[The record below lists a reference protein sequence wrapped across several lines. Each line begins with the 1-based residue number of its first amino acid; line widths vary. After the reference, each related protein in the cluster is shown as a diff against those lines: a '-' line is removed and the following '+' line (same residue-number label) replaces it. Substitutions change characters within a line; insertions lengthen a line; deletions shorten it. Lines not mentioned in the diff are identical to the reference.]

1 MRVQGKLSWNPKG
14 FAFVVTPSGPDVF
27 VPGSD
32 LMSAMDGDTVEVEAY
47 HDRKG
52 MRGRIVSILER
63 ATITLSGRYRRAKKW
78 GTLEPNRPFPYTIII
93 PHGCEAGA
101 RSGDLVIARIEPP
114 KHEKR
119 IDAVAAQVVQSLSFP
134 DDIGEDL
141 RFVATKHG
149 LPWLFPAEVEAQ
161 ARTAVDADPAA
172 ESGQRRDL
180 RDRVLFTVDG
190 AAARDFDD
198 AVGIEPLADGS
209 YRLTV
214 AIADVA
220 AFVKTGT
227 VLDQEAFNR
236 SFSVYF
242 PEACIPML
250 PEVLSNGVCSLN
262 PDVDRL
268 AMVVEMRLG
277 PRGKLL
283 HYDCFEAVIH
293 SWARLTYGDVDAF
306 LDGKGTPPKA
316 DARVLQALKLL
327 KRVTG
332 FLHAR
337 RRQSGSLDFDLPER
351 DIELDSEG
359 LVGNIYRRQR
369 GSGERLIEEAMLM
382 ANLAVCRFLHDRD
395 LPALYRVHDMPA
407 EDDLFDLLT
416 TLSTVGVAQEH
427 LSRLRQ
433 AIAIG
438 KGLNK
443 VLQAIA
449 ESFQDDPREAFIHQQ
464 ILRSLRQAKYQH
476 EDVGHFG
483 LAFTGYLHFT
493 SPIRRYPDLIV
504 HRLVKAAIK
513 NERLSKKEFAKWQ
526 RYLKFVGPEVSR
538 KERVTNE
545 AMLEVIK
552 LKTAAY
558 MARRVGEE
566 FPGVVTS
573 IMPFGVF
580 VQIADPPTDGLIGA
594 AELGPR
600 AKIVEGRYV
609 RMRKKTIAL
618 GEIVRVR
625 VIRVDP
631 IRGLIDLALA
641 KSEEGASRPR

>member
-14 FAFVVTPSGPDVF
+14 FAFVVTQNGPDVF

-32 LMSAMDGDTVEVEAY
+32 LLSAMDGDTVEVEAY
-47 HDRKG
+47 RDKKG
-52 MRGRIVSILER
+52 LRGRIVSILAR
-63 ATITLSGRYRRAKKW
+63 ATITLSGRYRRSKKW
-78 GTLEPNRPFPYTIII
+78 GTLEPNQPFPYTIII

-101 RSGDLVIARIEPP
+101 RSGDLVMARIEPP

-119 IDAVAAQVVQSLSFP
+119 IDAVAAHVVQALSFP
-134 DDIGEDL
+134 DDISEDV

-149 LPWLFPAEVEAQ
+149 LPWLFPAEVESQ
-161 ARTAVDADPAA
+161 ARAVAEANLAA
-172 ESGQRRDL
+172 ESSHCRDL

-190 AAARDFDD
+190 ASARDFDD
-198 AVGIEPLADGS
+198 AVGIESLEDGS

-220 AFVKTGT
+220 AFVKPGT
-227 VLDQEAFNR
+227 LLDQEALNR

-242 PEACIPML
+242 PETCIPML
-250 PEVLSNGVCSLN
+250 PEAISNGVCSLN
-262 PDVDRL
+262 PHVDRL
-268 AMVVEMRLG
+268 AMVVEMQLG

-283 HYDCFEAVIH
+283 GYDCYEAVIR
-293 SWARLTYGDVDAF
+293 SWARLTYGEVDAF

-316 DARVLQALKLL
+316 DDRVLQALKLL

-332 FLHAR
+332 HLYAR
-337 RRQSGSLDFDLPER
+337 RTRGGSLDFDLPEL
-351 DIELDSEG
+351 DIELDGQG
-359 LVGNIYRRQR
+359 LVKNIYRRQR

-382 ANLAVCRFLHDRD
+382 ANLAVGRYLTARD

-407 EDDLFDLLT
+407 EDDLYELLE
-416 TLSTVGVAQEH
+416 TLSAIGLSQDL

-433 AIAIG
+433 AIAFG

-443 VLQAIA
+443 ALQIIA
-449 ESFQDDPREAFIHQQ
+449 KAFQDDPREAFVHQQ

-476 EDVGHFG
+476 EDAGHFG
-483 LAFTGYLHFT
+483 LAFKGYLHFT

-504 HRLVKAAIK
+504 HRLVKAALK
-513 NERLSKKEFAKWQ
+513 NERLSKKEYAKWQ
-526 RYLKFVGPEVSR
+526 RYLKFIGPEVSR

-545 AMLEVIK
+545 AMLEIIK

-558 MARRVGEE
+558 MARHVGEE
-566 FPGVVTS
+566 FSGVVTS

-594 AELGPR
+594 AALGPQS
-600 AKIVEGRYV
+600 KIVPDRYA
-609 RMRKKTIAL
+609 RMRKKTISI

-641 KSEEGASRPR
+641 GSSAAA

>member
-14 FAFVVTPSGPDVF
+14 FAFVVTQNGPDIF
-27 VPGSD
+27 VPGVD

-47 HDRKG
+47 RDRKG
-52 MRGRIVSILER
+52 MRGRVVSILAR
-63 ATITLSGRYRRAKKW
+63 ATITLSGRYRRSRKC

-101 RSGDLVIARIEPP
+101 RSGDLVMARIEPP
-114 KHEKR
+114 KGEKR
-119 IDAVAAQVVQSLSFP
+119 IDAVAAQVIQSLHFP
-134 DDIGEDL
+134 DDIGGDL

-161 ARTAVDADPAA
+161 AQAAA
-172 ESGQRRDL
+172 ESSPADDLDRRRDL

-190 AAARDFDD
+190 ASARDFDD
-198 AVGIEPLADGS
+198 AVGVEPLDDGS

-220 AFVKTGT
+220 AFVESGT

-262 PDVDRL
+262 PQVDRL

-283 HYDCFEAVIH
+283 QYDCFEAVIH
-293 SWARLTYGDVDAF
+293 SWARLTYEEVGAF
-306 LDGKGTPPKA
+306 LDGKGTPPRA
-316 DARVLQALKLL
+316 DARVVQALKLL

-337 RRQSGSLDFDLPER
+337 RRQSGSLDFDLPEL
-351 DIELDSEG
+351 DIELSSEG
-359 LVGNIYRRQR
+359 LVENIYRRQR

-416 TLSTVGVAQEH
+416 TLSDVGIAQEL

-433 AIAIG
+433 AIAFG

-449 ESFQDDPREAFIHQQ
+449 ESFQDDPREAFVHQQ

-476 EDVGHFG
+476 EDAGHFG
-483 LAFTGYLHFT
+483 LAFKGYLHFT

-504 HRLVKAAIK
+504 HRLVKAALK
-513 NERLSKKEFAKWQ
+513 NERLSKKEYAKWQ

-552 LKTAAY
+552 LKTASY
-558 MARRVGEE
+558 MARHVGEV
-566 FPGVVTS
+566 FSGVVTS
-573 IMPFGVF
+573 IMPFGIF
-580 VQIADPPTDGLIGA
+580 VQIADPPTDGLVGA
-594 AELGPR
+594 SELGPQT
-600 AKIVEGRYV
+600 KIVEGRYV
-609 RMRKKTIAL
+609 RIRKKTIPL

-631 IRGLIDLALA
+631 IRGLIDLALVESSA
-641 KSEEGASRPR
+641 GVPKPR

>member
-14 FAFVVTPSGPDVF
+14 FAFVVTQNGPDVF

-32 LMSAMDGDTVEVEAY
+32 LLSAMDGDMVEVEAY
-47 HDRKG
+47 HDKKG
-52 MRGRIVSILER
+52 LRGRIVSILAR
-63 ATITLSGRYRRAKKW
+63 GTITLSGRYRRSKKW
-78 GTLEPNRPFPYTIII
+78 GTLEPNQPFPYTIII
-93 PHGCEAGA
+93 PHGSEAGA
-101 RSGDLVIARIEPP
+101 RSGDLVMARIEPP

-119 IDAVAAQVVQSLSFP
+119 IDAVAAQVVQALSFP

-161 ARTAVDADPAA
+161 ASVVAETNPAA
-172 ESGQRRDL
+172 ELGQRRDL

-190 AAARDFDD
+190 ASARDFDD
-198 AVGIEPLADGS
+198 AVGIEPLPDGS

-227 VLDQEAFNR
+227 LLDQEAFTR

-262 PDVDRL
+262 PHVDRL
-268 AMVVEMRLG
+268 AMVVEMQIG
-277 PRGKLL
+277 PRGKLVG
-283 HYDCFEAVIH
+283 YDCCEAVIN
-293 SWARLTYGDVDAF
+293 SWARLTYEEVGAF
-306 LDGKGTPPKA
+306 LDGKGHPPKV
-316 DARVLQALKLL
+316 DARVVQALKLL

-337 RRQSGSLDFDLPER
+337 RRQSGSLDFDLPEL
-351 DIELDSEG
+351 DIDLDSEG
-359 LVGNIYRRQR
+359 LVENIYRRPR

-382 ANLAVCRFLHDRD
+382 ANLAVCRYLHDRD

-407 EDDLFDLLT
+407 EDDLFDLLAI
-416 TLSTVGVAQEH
+416 LSDVGVSQEL
-427 LSRLRQ
+427 LSSLRQ
-433 AIAIG
+433 AIAFG

-443 VLQAIA
+443 ALQTIA
-449 ESFQDDPREAFIHQQ
+449 EAFQDDPRGTFVHQQ

-483 LAFTGYLHFT
+483 LAFKGYLHFT

-504 HRLVKAAIK
+504 HRLVKVALK
-513 NERLSKKEFAKWQ
+513 DERLSKKEYTKWQ

-558 MARRVGEE
+558 MARHVGEE
-566 FPGVVTS
+566 FSGVVTS

-580 VQIADPPTDGLIGA
+580 VQIADPPTDGLVGA
-594 AELGPR
+594 AELGPQ
-600 AKIVEGRYV
+600 AKIVQDRYV
-609 RMRKKTIAL
+609 RMRKKTISI
-618 GEIVRVR
+618 GEIIRVR

-631 IRGLIDLALA
+631 VRGLIDFSLA
-641 KSEEGASRPR
+641 GAPAGTSRTI